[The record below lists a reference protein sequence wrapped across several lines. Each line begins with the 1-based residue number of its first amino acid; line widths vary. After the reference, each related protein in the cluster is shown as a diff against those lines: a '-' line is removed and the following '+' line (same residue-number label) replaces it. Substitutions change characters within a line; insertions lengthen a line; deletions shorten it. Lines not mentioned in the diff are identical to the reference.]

1 MNDLKHLYFD
11 FRKNSENLENK
22 IRQLKKLYPTALFP
36 SLSTED
42 DLLSYFVQNVFPEGL
57 LSKTQ
62 LRHPECQPHVFAAEL
77 GPGWIKLEFFVRSSK
92 KMQCTC
98 QGYCTYKQVNY
109 ITEFA
114 AYMIKQLGIRT

>member
-1 MNDLKHLYFD
+1 MRAYLIDEL
-11 FRKNSENLENK
+11 SSSGMEK
-22 IRQLKKLYPTALFP
+22 IAGFLKKNAIKSNMDKIFWIRI
-36 SLSTED
+36 
-42 DLLSYFVQNVFPEGL
+42 PEGL
-57 LSKTQ
+57 LSETQ

-98 QGYCTYKQVNY
+98 QGYCTSKQVNY

-114 AYMIKQLGIRT
+114 ADMIKQLGIRT